1 MRRPRS
7 LSFPHASIGQARG
20 FTVQSRMLKPISL
33 LLTGL
38 LAAGNLFAQTEP
50 NKSPAAKDAE
60 KPPTVREPAKK
71 PAEQP
76 PPPAAGQSP
85 TIAPNTSSD
94 AAAKPQ
100 VEKNPPPLDPKN
112 MDTSVKPG
120 DDFYLYANGNWIKNN
135 PIPPEFS
142 RWAAFNELA
151 EKNNDALHEI
161 AEKAAGGDASKEA
174 NAKKPKA
181 DKTASPDVQ
190 KVGDFYA
197 SGMNEAAV
205 DAAKVKP
212 LEDEMK
218 RIDAMKDRK
227 DVQKEIGRF
236 HSMGLRAFFG
246 FISGQDDKDSTK
258 VIAQAYQGG
267 LGLPDRDYYT
277 KEDDAS
283 KKLRDQYVEHVT
295 KMLTL
300 TGAPADQAAADAKKI
315 LALETSLAKPARTR
329 VELRDPQKNYNKM
342 KPAELQ
348 ALMPDWN
355 WPDYFKELKLTNP
368 GDINVGQ
375 PDFFKAA
382 NEVFKTV
389 PVEDWKVYLRWHLI
403 RDMAPMLSSD
413 FVNESFRFYEATLRG
428 TKQIKPRW
436 KRVVTKADEELGE
449 ALGKLYVAEKFPPEA
464 KARALEMVNNIKEA
478 LADRIKTLD
487 WMDEPTKQEALKKL
501 AAFTV
506 KIGYPD
512 KWRDYSALKIDRSSY
527 VQNVLRGETFEV
539 DRRFKKIGKPVDR
552 TEWGM
557 SPPTVNAYYN
567 PNMNE
572 IVFPAGIMQ
581 PPFFDPKADDAVN
594 YGGMGAVIGHEMTH
608 GFDDQGRQFDA
619 VGNLRDWWSKAS
631 ADAYDARRKVVVAQY
646 AGYEPLPGMHING
659 ELTQG
664 ENIADIGGV
673 KLAYTALQKAIAKKG
688 PQPKIDGFT
697 PEQRFFLG
705 FAQIWRNNQRDEDLK
720 LRLNTD
726 PHSPGRF
733 RTIGPLSNLP
743 EFQKAFDIPDGS
755 PMIRPA
761 DQRAN
766 IW

>member
-1 MRRPRS
+1 
-7 LSFPHASIGQARG
+7 
-20 FTVQSRMLKPISL
+20 MLKPICL

-50 NKSPAAKDAE
+50 DKSPVAKDAA
-60 KPPTVREPAKK
+60 KPPTVRDPAK
-71 PAEQP
+71 PSTEQS
-76 PPPAAGQSP
+76 PPPATGQSP
-85 TIAPNTSSD
+85 AAANTSADPS
-94 AAAKPQ
+94 AKPQ

-112 MDTSVKPG
+112 MDTSVKPEQ
-120 DDFYLYANGNWIKNN
+120 DFYLFANGGWIKRN
-135 PIPPEFS
+135 PVPPEFS

-161 AEKAAGGDASKEA
+161 AEKAAAVAPKEEKKSKVEKAAS
-174 NAKKPKA
+174 A
-181 DKTASPDVQ
+181 DLQ
-190 KVGDFYA
+190 KVGDFYT
-197 SGMNEAAV
+197 SGMNEAAIE
-205 DAAKVKP
+205 AAKAKP
-212 LEDEMK
+212 LEEEFK
-218 RIDAMKDRK
+218 RIDSMKNGK
-227 DVQKEIGRF
+227 DVLKQIARM
-236 HSMGLRAFFG
+236 HNMGSRAFFLFG
-246 FISGQDDKDSTK
+246 AGQDDKNSTM

-267 LGLPDRDYYT
+267 LGMPDRDYYT
-277 KEDDAS
+277 KEDEAS

-300 TGAPADQAAADAKKI
+300 AGDPAAAAAEKAKKVM
-315 LALETSLAKPARTR
+315 ALETALAKAARTR

-342 KPAELQ
+342 KQAELQ
-348 ALMPDWN
+348 AQMPEWN
-355 WPDYFKELKLTNP
+355 WADYFREIKLTEP

-382 NEVFKTV
+382 GELFKST
-389 PVEDWKVYLRWHLI
+389 PIDDWKAYLRWHVVH
-403 RDMAPMLSSD
+403 DMAPTLSSD
-413 FVNESFRFYEATLRG
+413 FVNENFRFFEAVLRG

-436 KRVVTKADEELGE
+436 KRVVAATDAALGE
-449 ALGKLYVAEKFPPEA
+449 SLGKLYVAEHFPPEA
-464 KARALEMVNNIKEA
+464 KARALEMVNNVKEA
-478 LADRIKTLD
+478 VSDRIKSLD

-512 KWRDYSALKIDRSSY
+512 KWRDYSQLKIDRASY
-527 VQNVLRGETFEV
+527 AQNVMRANLFESE
-539 DRRFKKIGKPVDR
+539 RQLKKIGKPVDR
-552 TEWGM
+552 SEWGM
-557 SPPTVNAYYN
+557 TPPTVNAYYN

-581 PPFFDPKADDAVN
+581 PPFFEMKADDAVN
-594 YGGMGAVIGHEMTH
+594 YGGMGAVIAHEISH

-619 VGNLRDWWSKAS
+619 VGNLRDWWTPESAKAYTERSKAI
-631 ADAYDARRKVVVAQY
+631 VAQY
-646 AGYEPLPGMHING
+646 AAYEPLPGIKING

-664 ENIADIGGV
+664 ENIADIGGL
-673 KLAYTALQKAIAKKG
+673 KLAFTALQKALAKN
-688 PQPKIDGFT
+688 PQAAQQKIDGFT

-705 FAQIWRNNQRDEDLK
+705 WAQIWRNNQREEDLK

-733 RTIGPLSNLP
+733 RTLGPVSNME
-743 EFQKAFDIPDGS
+743 EFAKAFNIPADS

-761 DQRAN
+761 DQRIN